1 MCACD
6 DPRMQ
11 SGRLRITRN
20 LHRYSWLK
28 KLCVGPHVTSKHD
41 TNLKLKFLTV
51 LHMITSLVTSN
62 CTGNVQKH
70 VRYWFMLDMIL
81 LYSQMYVCRVNNVSF
96 IKILKNFVLKKI
108 FYKMKFVNVQ

>member
-28 KLCVGPHVTSKHD
+28 SCVGPHVTSKHD
-41 TNLKLKFLTV
+41 TNLKSQFLTV
-51 LHMITSLVTSN
+51 FTYDNI
-62 CTGNVQKH
+62 TGNLKM
-70 VRYWFMLDMIL
+70 YWK
-81 LYSQMYVCRVNNVSF
+81 YSKTR
-96 IKILKNFVLKKI
+96 
-108 FYKMKFVNVQ
+108 

>member
-28 KLCVGPHVTSKHD
+28 SCVGPHVTSKHD

-51 LHMITSLVTSN
+51 LYMITSPVTSN
-62 CTGNVQKH
+62 CTGNIQKH
-70 VRYWFMLDMIL
+70 VRYCFLLDMIL
-81 LYSQMYVCRVNNVSF
+81 LYFQMYVCRVNNVSF
-96 IKILKNFVLKKI
+96 IKIPTNFLLKEI
-108 FYKMKFVNVQ
+108 FIK